1 MGIYSGHFHY
11 TENNKVCNQR
21 ELPRNF
27 LMFVILLMPHIYK
40 RSEVIFKINFPFE
53 DHIDAE

>member
-40 RSEVIFKINFPFE
+40 RSEVIFKINFPFPS
-53 DHIDAE
+53 H